1 MRAMPLTSGPSPRIH
16 YELRGTP
23 EAPPLVVLRGLARGL
38 KHWPETF
45 LEALDD
51 HFRVVLI
58 DNRGVGKSEVVN
70 APYST
75 QEMATDVVRVLDE
88 AQIPRAHL
96 FGMSLGGMIAQWVA
110 IGSPDRVDRLVLG
123 CTTPGGKTSERARLS
138 VFVSLARA
146 RFADERAR
154 AEVEAR
160 YLLSDDFRAQN
171 AQVIDR
177 WAALARDEPVARATA
192 VFQLLAAARHRSLDE
207 LHRIASPT
215 LILSAGEDAMV
226 PPGNSRLLAR
236 RIRGSELHWLPGSAH
251 DFATELPHRTADL
264 VRSFCGG

>member
-1 MRAMPLTSGPSPRIH
+1 MPLTSGPCPRIY

-45 LEALDD
+45 LEALEG
-51 HFRVVLI
+51 HFRLVLI
-58 DNRGVGKSEVVN
+58 DNRGVGESEVV
-70 APYST
+70 ATPYST
-75 QEMATDVVRVLDE
+75 RDMATDVVRVLDH
-88 AQIPRAHL
+88 ARIARAHL
-96 FGMSLGGMIAQWVA
+96 FGMSLGGMISQWVA
-110 IGSPDRVDRLVLG
+110 ITSPSRVDRLVLG

-160 YLLSDDFRAQN
+160 YLLSDAFRARN

-177 WAALARDEPVARATA
+177 WATLAREEPVARATA
-192 VFQLLAAARHRSLDE
+192 VFQLLAAARHHALDE
-207 LHRIASPT
+207 LHRIAAPT

-226 PPGNSRLLAR
+226 PPANSRMLAR
-236 RIRGSELHWLPGSAH
+236 RIKGAELHWLPGSAH
-251 DFATELPHRTADL
+251 DFATELPDRTAEL
-264 VRSFCGG
+264 VRGFCVT